1 MSIKLNL
8 IGKYRWKGNNAKDYN
23 VNNPLGK
30 KRLRERERYVEISQ
44 ISCKTLDIHVT
55 TIVH

>member
-30 KRLRERERYVEISQ
+30 KRLREREKGMWKLAKLVV
-44 ISCKTLDIHVT
+44 KH
-55 TIVH
+55 